1 MIRVPQW
8 LKLLFLLLCAFG
20 VAGTFWTWRFETD
33 PLATGV
39 WSLVCAVVS
48 LGLFIWQR
56 HVQERDLRIWSTLGH
71 DLLGILPA
79 NVAVHRRNLLWVNPE
94 WQIRLGWSPQEL
106 SQLSL
111 VDLFQSQAEAY
122 RLLDPRPLTG
132 PTQAGIKCR
141 PKQGLSCTYLLY
153 EWSTYHHGDRIYLFG
168 RPVTA
173 PLTDSEELSRTL
185 QDLQARNADLER
197 FASVAAHQ
205 LRAPTRSI
213 AGMAQALMEDYSAV
227 LPKEGMEFLED
238 ILSDA
243 NLMASTVD
251 GLYRFSKV
259 RTHESLEVVPIDCE
273 TILTEIREARVRQGF
288 LGEEQLLTW
297 DPLPQVLGSRLLIQE
312 LLTNL
317 IDNGFKF
324 NESPVKKVHISFEEE
339 DDKIKI
345 HVVDNGIGI
354 PLRYQPKLFSIFQRV
369 HPQYAGTGVGLALA
383 AAIVSKLGGEI
394 RVVSDTGS
402 GSDFWFTLPKAWTE

>member
-1 MIRVPQW
+1 MRNIPYWV
-8 LKLLFLLLCAFG
+8 KLLSLLLPMFG
-20 VAGTFWTWRFETD
+20 GAGFFWVWRFETE

-39 WSLVCAVVS
+39 WSLLCVGVS
-48 LGLFIWQR
+48 LALFLWQR
-56 HVQERDLRIWSTLGH
+56 SSQERDLRIWSTLGH

-79 NVAVHRRNLLWVNPE
+79 NVTVHRRTLLWVNPE
-94 WQIRLGWSPQEL
+94 WHSRLGWTQQEL
-106 SQLSL
+106 SQICL
-111 VDLFQSQAEAY
+111 VDLFQSPTQAY
-122 RLLDPRPLTG
+122 PLLDPRPLTP
-132 PTQAGIKCR
+132 PTLAGIKCR
-141 PKQGLSCTYLLY
+141 PKQGLNCAFQTY
-153 EWSTYHHGDRIYLFG
+153 EWSAYHHGDRIYLFG
-168 RPVTA
+168 RPVPPPSTG
-173 PLTDSEELSRTL
+173 SGELSRTL
-185 QDLQARNADLER
+185 LDLQARNADLER

-213 AGMAQALMEDYSAV
+213 AGMAQALLEDYQGI
-227 LPKEGMEFLED
+227 LPPEGLEFLED

-259 RTHESLEVVPIDCE
+259 RTYEGLEVVPVDCE
-273 TILTEIREARVRQGF
+273 TILLEIREARVRQGF
-288 LGEEQLLTW
+288 LGESQLLTW
-297 DPLPQVLGSRLLIQE
+297 DPLPQVLGSQLLIQE

-324 NESPVKKVHISFEEE
+324 NEAEVKRVHISCEEE
-339 DDKIKI
+339 GDKIKF

-354 PLRYQPKLFSIFQRV
+354 PLKYQPKLFSIFQRV

-383 AAIVSKLGGEI
+383 SAIVSKLGGEI
-394 RVVSDTGS
+394 RVVSRTGE